1 MNLTSV
7 SLVLWMWI
15 CSGSFWQFSALEAK
29 LPPAETRKQTVTH
42 AQAQAR
48 VVKLF
53 FLFFFFKVSI
63 WFVQHPRVYL
73 RGSVY
78 VSMLSGQWEERKDNT
93 KSDTIPRSCWKTTLK
108 TIVIKHLTDFGLE
121 FAHTPACSWDQEAFI
136 MSSAWG
142 KNKKSNLWNIH
153 LLTRAQGD
161 CGRTLTHT
169 HTREIYRRGEAWK
182 FDWDVYQRV

>member
-1 MNLTSV
+1 
-7 SLVLWMWI
+7 
-15 CSGSFWQFSALEAK
+15 
-29 LPPAETRKQTVTH
+29 
-42 AQAQAR
+42 
-48 VVKLF
+48 
-53 FLFFFFKVSI
+53 
-63 WFVQHPRVYL
+63 
-73 RGSVY
+73 
-78 VSMLSGQWEERKDNT
+78 MLSGQWEERKDNT

-169 HTREIYRRGEAWK
+169 HTHGRLTGEVKLESLTEMFIKECRRTARGITVAHFFLRLNSARLTRRCSVSWGYLCLQWEQASTLWGMT
-182 FDWDVYQRV
+182 